1 MKHDQLGFATQAI
14 HTGALSLK
22 PYAPLATPIFQTATF
37 LFDSC
42 EQGAQRFAGEAE
54 GYIYTRVGNPTES
67 VLEKRLAALEQ
78 GEDALVT
85 ASGMGAIAAVLW
97 TYLRAGDHV
106 VAGGTLYGCT
116 FALLSEELPRRGIT
130 VSFVDST
137 DLEAV
142 ERAIRPNTRLIYLE
156 TPANPN
162 LAVTDI
168 RAVCALAHSWSP
180 EILVTCDN
188 TFASPYHQNP
198 LTLGCDIVMHSAT
211 KYLNGHGDVIA
222 GAVISSAERIQ
233 EIRLRGVKL
242 LTGCVVSPFD
252 AYLVLR
258 GLKTLELR
266 MQRHSASAALVAA
279 FLKDHPKVE
288 RVNYPG
294 LPDFPGHETAARQM
308 CRGFGGM
315 LSFEIKGGRAAGA
328 KLVDSL
334 KLCTLAV
341 SLGDAE
347 TLIEHPASMT
357 HSTYPAEELK
367 KFHISEGLVRLSVG
381 LETAEDILWDLD
393 QGLGQ
398 I

>member
-1 MKHDQLGFATQAI
+1 MNERDLGFATQAI
-14 HTGALSLK
+14 HVGALNLK
-22 PYAPLATPIFQTATF
+22 PYSPLATPIFQTSTF
-37 LFDSC
+37 VFDSC

-54 GYIYTRVGNPTES
+54 GYIYTRVGNPTQS
-67 VLEKRLAALEQ
+67 VLETRLAALEK
-78 GEDALVT
+78 GEAALIT
-85 ASGMGAIAAVLW
+85 ASGMGAISAVLW
-97 TYLRAGDHV
+97 TFLQAGDHV
-106 VAGGTLYGCT
+106 IAGGTLYGCT
-116 FALLSEELPRRGIT
+116 FALLTEELRRHNIS
-130 VSFVDST
+130 VSLVDTS
-137 DLEAV
+137 DLEAI
-142 ERAIRPNTRLIYLE
+142 EQAIRPNTRLVYLE

-168 RAVCALAHSWSP
+168 EAVSKLAHSKGD
-180 EILVTCDN
+180 ILVACDN

-198 LTLGCDIVMHSAT
+198 LTMGCDIVMHSVT

-222 GAVISSAERIQ
+222 GAIVASAERIQ

-242 LTGCVVSPFD
+242 LTGCVISPFD
-252 AYLVLR
+252 CYLILR
-258 GLKTLELR
+258 GLKTLEIR
-266 MQRHSASAALVAA
+266 MQRHNANAAAVVD
-279 FLKDHPKVE
+279 FLLQHPKVE

-308 CRGFGGM
+308 HNGFGGM
-315 LSFEIKGGRAAGA
+315 LSFEVKGGRAAGA
-328 KLVDSL
+328 RLLNNL

-347 TLIEHPASMT
+347 TLVEHPASMT

-381 LETAEDILWDLD
+381 LETAEDILRDLE
-393 QGLGQ
+393 QGLEK